1 MKKYIVKF
9 YIIACFM
16 LSSFNL
22 LAQPGDTDGTPT
34 DNLEGTDPV
43 ASINSYLVLLL
54 VIGINLGII
63 AIRKKVKIK
72 NGSCSIS

>member
-34 DNLEGTDPV
+34 DNLENTDPA
-43 ASINSYLVLLL
+43 ASIDRFVLLL
-54 VIGINLGII
+54 LLLGIAV
-63 AIRKKVKIK
+63 AITAFRKPVKEIE
-72 NGSCSIS
+72 N